1 MGNMGWI
8 ELVFFY
14 GVTIGFG
21 VWQWLKMDR
30 MLKKTRAE
38 REAKEAAERDGRQE
52 LRPHDRAPISLTGQ
66 SRFWPC
72 CYTIQWF

>member
-8 ELVFFY
+8 EIVLFY
-14 GVTIGFG
+14 GLAIGVG

-38 REAKEAAERDGRQE
+38 RAAKEAAEHE
-52 LRPHDRAPISLTGQ
+52 SEPPA
-66 SRFWPC
+66 
-72 CYTIQWF
+72 

>member
-1 MGNMGWI
+1 MGSGNFGWI

-14 GVTIGFG
+14 GFAIGFG

-38 REAKEAAERDGRQE
+38 KAAKDAAEKDG
-52 LRPHDRAPISLTGQ
+52 PPPAA
-66 SRFWPC
+66 
-72 CYTIQWF
+72 